1 LLLVHEA
8 VLRKFSILNLN
19 LIILHW
25 VTACQD
31 CGGLLLRSAR
41 HYLVKKAKEPSRPQS
56 QNLTESTHL
65 HGASEKGRADLLR
78 RKKSLGTKDE

>member
-1 LLLVHEA
+1 MKLSPQIFNIEFESHYSS
-8 VLRKFSILNLN
+8 LR
-19 LIILHW
+19 
-25 VTACQD
+25 D
-31 CGGLLLRSAR
+31 GLSRLRRTFASGQHAI
-41 HYLVKKAKEPSRPQS
+41 YLVKKVKEPSRPQS